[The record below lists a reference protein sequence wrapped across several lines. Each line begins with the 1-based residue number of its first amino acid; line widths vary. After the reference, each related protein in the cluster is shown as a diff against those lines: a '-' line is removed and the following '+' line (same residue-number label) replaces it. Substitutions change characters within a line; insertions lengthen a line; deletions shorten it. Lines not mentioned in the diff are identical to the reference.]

1 MDKLVLW
8 GLLKS
13 SSGIQNHL
21 VRSPSNSLSVPQKG
35 LRTPLVLV
43 LVLHLVLV
51 LLMEMEFMEPMPLP
65 LPLRSHLT
73 MHLLNLKL
81 KTWVKPMEMEI
92 CRTTRLTRRLPRTQ
106 QIPHGFRSM
115 HKTCPN

>member
-81 KTWVKPMEMEI
+81 KTRVKPMENKLQDNMLE
-92 CRTTRLTRRLPRTQ
+92 
-106 QIPHGFRSM
+106 
-115 HKTCPN
+115 